1 LNDQKAKAKMAREA
15 VAQAEAEQAASKKAA
30 ALAKKR
36 A

>member
-1 LNDQKAKAKMAREA
+1 MAREA
-15 VAQAEAEQAASKKAA
+15 VAQAEAEQAASEKAA